1 MRLLKK
7 YISSTISATF
17 FPIFLSLFTITSVV
31 YLVKIASLTSVI
43 TIDFYELLYL
53 YSLSVP
59 SILYYTL
66 PITFFI
72 SMILN
77 LAKLSGEYEL
87 IVISSFG
94 LSPMKLLK
102 IILPISF
109 FMSIALFIISFVVIP
124 QTDYLQ
130 AKFLGEK
137 QQEAEFN
144 IKPSEYGQ
152 VFGPWYIYVE
162 GKVDNVYKDITLF
175 LPSETKD
182 TFVMAQIANIKNEK
196 DSMKLILENGVAMNI
211 FDKGMQQ
218 IDFEK
223 MILGYQLSE
232 AKKISSIS
240 DLIEYW
246 QDIEPNSTKMRVFIQ
261 NFFIAFFPFTSVMFY
276 VGLGFYNPRY
286 EKNRNTLYAIGLT
299 TFYMI
304 AMQKI
309 AELRDVDMIPL
320 FFIFWIIISFAIYQI
335 RIKPHY

>member
-7 YISSTISATF
+7 YISGTISGTF

-43 TIDFYELLYL
+43 TIDFYELSYL
-53 YSLSVP
+53 YGLSLP
-59 SILYYTL
+59 KILYYTL

-72 SMILN
+72 SMIIN
-77 LAKLSGEYEL
+77 LSKLSGEYEL

-94 LSPMKLLK
+94 LSPMKLLRL
-102 IILPISF
+102 ILPISF
-109 FMSIALFIISFVVIP
+109 FMSIALFIISFVIIP

-130 AKFLGEK
+130 AKFMTQK

-162 GKVDNVYKDITLF
+162 GKIGNIYKEITLF
-175 LPSETKD
+175 LPAENKD
-182 TFVMAQIANIKNEK
+182 TFVMAKTASIANQQE
-196 DSMKLILENGVAMNI
+196 SLKLTLQNGTAMNI
-211 FDKGMQQ
+211 FDISMQQ
-218 IDFEK
+218 IDFET

-232 AKKISSIS
+232 AKEISSIS

-246 QDIEPNSTKMRVFIQ
+246 QDIDPTSSKMRLFIQ
-261 NFFIAFFPFTSVMFY
+261 NFFISFFPVASILFY
-276 VGLGFYNPRY
+276 IALGFYNPRY
-286 EKNRNTLYAIGLT
+286 EKNRNAIYAIVLT
-299 TFYMI
+299 TIYMI
-304 AMQKI
+304 AMQKV
-309 AELRDVDMIPL
+309 AELRTINMIYI
-320 FFIFWIIISFAIYQI
+320 FFAIWISISFIIYRI

>member
-7 YISSTISATF
+7 YISSTISGTF

-43 TIDFYELLYL
+43 TIDFGELSYL
-53 YSLSVP
+53 YTLNIP
-59 SILYYTL
+59 IILYYTL

-94 LSPMKLLK
+94 LSPMKLLR
-102 IILPISF
+102 IIVPISF
-109 FMSIALFIISFVVIP
+109 FMSVALFIISFVVIP

-162 GKVDNVYKDITLF
+162 GKVDNVYKNITLF

-211 FDKGMQQ
+211 LDKGMQQ
-218 IDFEK
+218 VDFEK

-246 QDIEPNSTKMRVFIQ
+246 RNIDPNSYKMRLLIQ
-261 NFFIAFFPFTSVMFY
+261 NIFIALLPIISVYFY
-276 VGLGFYNPRY
+276 IGLGFYNPRY
-286 EKNRNTLYAIGLT
+286 EKNKSTIYAVILMT
-299 TFYMI
+299 VYVIVLQKLAMTKNINVIYMFSSI
-304 AMQKI
+304 
-309 AELRDVDMIPL
+309 
-320 FFIFWIIISFAIYQI
+320 WIIISLIIYQI
-335 RIKPHY
+335 RIKRHY

>member
-1 MRLLKK
+1 
-7 YISSTISATF
+7 
-17 FPIFLSLFTITSVV
+17 
-31 YLVKIASLTSVI
+31 
-43 TIDFYELLYL
+43 
-53 YSLSVP
+53 
-59 SILYYTL
+59 
-66 PITFFI
+66 
-72 SMILN
+72 MILN
-77 LAKLSGEYEL
+77 LSKLSGEYEL

-102 IILPISF
+102 IILPISLF
-109 FMSIALFIISFVVIP
+109 TSVALFVISFIIIP

-130 AKFLGEK
+130 AKFLGQK

-162 GKVDNVYKDITLF
+162 GKVENIYKDITLF

-182 TFVMAQIANIKNEK
+182 SFVMAKIANIKNEK

-218 IDFEK
+218 VDFEK

-232 AKKISSIS
+232 VTEINSIS
-240 DLIEYW
+240 DLVKYW
-246 QDIEPNSTKMRVFIQ
+246 QNIDPTSSKMRIFLQ
-261 NFFIAFFPFTSVMFY
+261 NFFISFFPVTSVLFY

-286 EKNRNTLYAIGLT
+286 EKNRNTIYAIVLT
-299 TFYMI
+299 TLYMI

-309 AELRDVDMIPL
+309 AETRDVEMIPL
-320 FFIFWIIISFAIYQI
+320 FFSVWISISLVIYQI